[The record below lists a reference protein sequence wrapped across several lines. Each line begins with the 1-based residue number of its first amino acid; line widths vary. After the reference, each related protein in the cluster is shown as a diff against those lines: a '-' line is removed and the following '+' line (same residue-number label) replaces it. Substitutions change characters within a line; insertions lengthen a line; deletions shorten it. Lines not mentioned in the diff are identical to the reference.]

1 MQAGKTKTNHGIQL
15 MTKKKSVRA
24 SKKLSEAV
32 VKGMQEKK
40 ALDIVVLDLQEVKNA
55 VADFFVICSGSSD
68 KQLSA
73 IADSVDEEVYK
84 TLKENPWH
92 TEGKHNKEWLLIDY
106 TTVVAHIFKRDKREF
121 FALEK
126 LWGDAEITRIDN

>member
-1 MQAGKTKTNHGIQL
+1 MA
-15 MTKKKSVRA
+15 KKKSGST
-24 SKKLSEAV
+24 SKNLSDNI

-40 ALDIVVLDLQEVKNA
+40 ALDIVVMDLREVKNA
-55 VADFFVICSGSSD
+55 VADFFVICSGTSD

-106 TTVVAHIFKRDKREF
+106 TTVVAHIFKKDKRQF

-126 LWGDAEITRIDN
+126 LWGDAEIKLIDDK